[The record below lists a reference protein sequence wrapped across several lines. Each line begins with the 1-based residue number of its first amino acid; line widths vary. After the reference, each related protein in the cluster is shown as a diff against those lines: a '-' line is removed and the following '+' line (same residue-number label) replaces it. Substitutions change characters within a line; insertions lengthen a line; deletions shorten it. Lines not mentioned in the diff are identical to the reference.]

1 MATAPVPSEARVGA
15 LPTGTTWSIRSMRGA
30 LGALALLLALPITIA
45 AQIVVPD
52 SGQVVIHI
60 VLCIGA
66 LLIALSVFDFA
77 TPHGLAWAACGAGL
91 AIGAI
96 FFTQALAPITQ
107 NETLMSLS
115 YGREVSGWGET
126 ITITILMLW
135 FMVLADDTRSRCD
148 DVAWRP
154 VGRAGDRLVV
164 LGDACRT
171 SRRNTGSV
179 APAAPAAVRVVPVRQ
194 HTAVSSVL
202 TGTRPL
208 RVVP

>member
-45 AQIVVPD
+45 AQIVAPD

-135 FMVLADDTRSRCD
+135 FMVLATTLGRGVTTWLGVLSAALVIGLLFWVMLVGPPEGTPEALRLLLLLPFAWYLFVSTRRSR
-148 DVAWRP
+148 AREQGL
-154 VGRAGDRLVV
+154 GR
-164 LGDACRT
+164 
-171 SRRNTGSV
+171 
-179 APAAPAAVRVVPVRQ
+179 
-194 HTAVSSVL
+194 
-202 TGTRPL
+202 
-208 RVVP
+208 